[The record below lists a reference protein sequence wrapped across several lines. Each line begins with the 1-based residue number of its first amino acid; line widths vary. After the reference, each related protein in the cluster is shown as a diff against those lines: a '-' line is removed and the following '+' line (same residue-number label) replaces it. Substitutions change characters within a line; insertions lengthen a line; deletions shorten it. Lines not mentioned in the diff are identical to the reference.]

1 MFPSFQFGRRALA
14 VDADA
19 ALHDNRVDRRAL
31 LTASSPGE
39 RDPALPA
46 HPQRAFTSD
55 HRRTLQSAAELLRHM
70 PYPLIHEHVRAASSL
85 THRLIER
92 DSLSFLGD
100 MLDIHVPARSPQ
112 DLGPALCLREESRR
126 TVGYVLEAISVLLRR
141 SQIAPQTVAR
151 ALTAAGMEDR
161 PPFLLA
167 LATAA
172 MHDPELADAMC
183 DLLTILAEKLGPAAV
198 SQMLLTTDSA
208 LGCRPREQLPKN
220 LSEKYTDFLGRLIGD
235 GYGEWG
241 NDGAVR
247 AIKRLNDAGLLPDKE
262 AVRRCHST
270 QRWRKQA
277 QFVRICEDLAPR
289 PPWNASK
296 PIQCP
301 HERRAAMARV
311 LSRADDIAARASA
324 QAPDVAMG
332 AGAGSVA
339 AWESRIW
346 RALDETWQTARQWYR
361 AILLHEVQLPNVG
374 LPGSGGGG
382 MVQDRCVPGLLRLGQ
397 TPSPQALDAV
407 MRQVVEDPEVRDGL
421 ARGADLDDP
430 HLSAAVEVSAQEAA
444 RRLLDPTERLEGF
457 LTAWQLAA
465 CDLRHAPGADGNSR
479 ELTGAHGSWREPL
492 SARMRPRASSPAT
505 GRGPAGPPARPSR
518 PAPRR

>member
-1 MFPSFQFGRRALA
+1 MFPSFQFGRRASA

-19 ALHDNRVDRRAL
+19 ALLDNRIDRRAL

-39 RDPALPA
+39 RDPAPPA
-46 HPQRAFTSD
+46 HPQRPFTSD
-55 HRRTLQSAAELLRHM
+55 HHRTLQSADALLRHM
-70 PYPLIHEHVRAASSL
+70 PYPLIREHVQAASGL

-112 DLGPALCLREESRR
+112 DLGPALCLREECRQM
-126 TVGYVLEAISVLLRR
+126 VGQVLSAMSVQLRR
-141 SQIAPQTVAR
+141 GRLAPEAVAR

-183 DLLTILAEKLGPAAV
+183 DLLTALSGKLGQAAV

-208 LGCRPREQLPKN
+208 LGCRPREQLPKD

-235 GYGEWG
+235 GFGEWG

-296 PIQCP
+296 PSQCP

-332 AGAGSVA
+332 AGAGGGSAA

-374 LPGSGGGG
+374 LPGSAGGR
-382 MVQDRCVPGLLRLGQ
+382 VVREPCVPGLLRLGQ

-421 ARGADLDDP
+421 ARGGDLDDP
-430 HLSAAVEVSAQEAA
+430 HLSAAVEVSAQDAA

-457 LTAWQLAA
+457 LTAWQLAG
-465 CDLRHAPGADGNSR
+465 CDLRHAPF
-479 ELTGAHGSWREPL
+479 
-492 SARMRPRASSPAT
+492 ARR
-505 GRGPAGPPARPSR
+505 
-518 PAPRR
+518 